1 MKVLVISNYRSFHTV
16 RPEAEIFIGLAKR
29 GVEVHVM
36 TAGDSE
42 YVKLFREC
50 GIRVID
56 FHPQKKRNAQEISF
70 IRNYIIEHHIDI
82 LQLFNNKAIYAGIPA
97 AKNCSVKVVL
107 YRGYTGNLNKFD
119 PSAYLKHLHPR
130 VDGII
135 CNSKGVKDYLDRQLC
150 ANNTKTITINKGHKI
165 EWYKDVQPYN
175 IRKELDIPQD
185 AFLLVTTANNRPM
198 KGIPY
203 LLQSIH
209 ALPKDANIH
218 LVIIGGGMDTARN
231 LRIIK
236 RGVHS
241 DKIHLVGHRAN
252 PLEIVKSADVFVLA
266 SVKGESITKSV
277 IEAMSMGVTPIIT
290 DIEGNVELVED
301 GVSGLVVRKKSYKAI
316 SQAILDIYINRELC
330 AYLGKQAKNH
340 ILNNLSSENTIEQ
353 YYNYYIDLLKS

>member
-36 TAGDSE
+36 TEGESE
-42 YVKLFREC
+42 YVKKFREC
-50 GIRVID
+50 GIRVVN

-70 IRNYIIEHHIDI
+70 IQNYIDEQHIDI

-97 AKNCSVKVVL
+97 AKNSLVKVVL

-119 PSAYLKHLHPR
+119 PASYLKHLHPR

-135 CNSKGVKDYLDRQLC
+135 CNSKGVKDYLDRQLGS
-150 ANNTKTITINKGHKI
+150 NNSKTITINKGHKI
-165 EWYKDVQPYN
+165 EWYKDVKTYN
-175 IRKELDIPQD
+175 IRKELQIPDD

-203 LLQSIH
+203 LLQAIH

-218 LVIIGGGMDTARN
+218 LIIIGGGMDTARN

-241 DKIHLVGHRAN
+241 DKIHLIGHRENA
-252 PLEIVKSADVFVLA
+252 LEIVKSADVFVLA

-290 DIEGNVELVED
+290 DIAGNLELVED
-301 GVSGLVVRKKSYKAI
+301 SVSGLVVRKRSFKAI
-316 SQAILDIYINRELC
+316 SQAIFEVYINRDIC
-330 AYLGKQAKNH
+330 AFLGKQAKNH
-340 ILNNLSSENTIEQ
+340 IVNNLNSENTIEQ
-353 YYNYYIDLLKS
+353 YYKYYCELLKS